1 MKRRGFITL
10 ASGAAAASMGA
21 PPPVAAQ
28 QPAMPVIGFLGLTA
42 PAPKLVAPFL
52 AGLAAAGFS
61 DGRNVAIQ
69 YRWADNDTDRLPVL
83 VADLLRNPVAVIVT
97 IGGTGVARAAKAAT
111 TSVPIV
117 FEVGADPVTT
127 GLVASLNRPDGNLT
141 GVSMLT
147 AMLNPKRLEM
157 LHEIV
162 PSAAT
167 IAVLVGNAT
176 GAQAQSN
183 QNEIRSAAAAMG
195 VQAQFVRAGTE
206 REIEAA
212 FTSVIEQRIGALLVS
227 SNPLFNSRREQL
239 AALAMRHSLPAIF
252 EWREFTAIGG
262 LMSYGTDISDVH
274 RQLGDYAARILKGAK
289 PADLPIIQPTRF
301 ELVINLRTAKAL
313 GLTVPPAL
321 LARADELIE

>member
-1 MKRRGFITL
+1 MRRRGFITL
-10 ASGAAAASMGA
+10 ASGAAAASMGV

-42 PAPKLVAPFL
+42 PAPELVAPFL

-69 YRWADNDTDRLPVL
+69 YRWADSDSDRLPVL

-117 FEVGADPVTT
+117 FEVGTDPVAT
-127 GLVASLNRPDGNLT
+127 GLVASLNRPGGNLT

-147 AMLNPKRLEM
+147 RELNAKRLEM
-157 LHEIV
+157 LHEMV
-162 PSAAT
+162 PRAAT

-176 GAQAQSN
+176 SALAQLN
-183 QNEIRSAAAAMG
+183 QNEIRSAAAAAG

-206 REIEAA
+206 LEIEAA
-212 FTSVIEQRIGALLVS
+212 FTIVIVCARRPPTPAL
-227 SNPLFNSRREQL
+227 PHKR
-239 AALAMRHSLPAIF
+239 
-252 EWREFTAIGG
+252 GG
-262 LMSYGTDISDVH
+262 GRV
-274 RQLGDYAARILKGAK
+274 
-289 PADLPIIQPTRF
+289 
-301 ELVINLRTAKAL
+301 AL
-313 GLTVPPAL
+313 GYGLALRLT
-321 LARADELIE
+321 RADEVIE